1 MSLLRLHARA
11 SFDMHIYVLQVNV
24 DTLILL
30 SDPSSDKGYRG
41 NMFISIFILFYAAL
55 QQQQQQANSHL
66 DRTRECDGKATS
78 HNRINKDV
86 LKEMNACLSAL
97 RLVQSE
103 LCSTKVH
110 RRALK
115 ETLTRL

>member
-1 MSLLRLHARA
+1 MPRLF
-11 SFDMHIYVLQVNV
+11 SFYVH
-24 DTLILL
+24 
-30 SDPSSDKGYRG
+30 
-41 NMFISIFILFYAAL
+41 AAL
-55 QQQQQQANSHL
+55 QQPPQQANSHP
-66 DRTRECDGKATS
+66 DRARECDGKGTS
-78 HNRINKDV
+78 NSRVNKDV